1 LGFLRGR
8 SPHTYVAITA
18 GVIAVSFGS
27 ILIRMAMDDAPA
39 MVIAAYRMGIAAL
52 VIVPTTTVVARD
64 QLRLRKRDVLLCL
77 VGAIFLALHFATWV
91 TSLQHTSVASSV
103 VLVTASPL
111 MVAVASRLFLK
122 ESLERRVL
130 AGIGL
135 GLAGSMVIGIGDM
148 LSGGSENLIG
158 DVLAF
163 LGAVSMT
170 GYLLIGRK
178 VRPRMPLMPYLAIV
192 YAGCALLLLAGVG
205 MMGSSLTGY
214 TGETYL
220 FLVLVALVPQVMG
233 HSILNWSLARIS
245 ATLVS
250 VAVMAEPVIA
260 TILALALLN
269 EVPPITSII
278 GGVVILTGIY
288 LAMRRSSS
296 CTERKSP
303 SEGHLRSF

>member
-1 LGFLRGR
+1 MEPRKYRGT
-8 SPHTYVAITA
+8 HTYVAIAA
-18 GVIAVSFGS
+18 GVVAVSFGS

-39 MVIAAYRMGIAAL
+39 IVIAAYRMGIAAL
-52 VIVPTTTVVARD
+52 VIVPTTTVVARG

-77 VGAIFLALHFATWV
+77 AGAFFLALHFATWI

-122 ESLERRVL
+122 EPLERRVL

-135 GLAGSMVIGIGDM
+135 GLAGSMVIGIGDL
-148 LSGGSENLIG
+148 LSGGSENLLG
-158 DVLAF
+158 DILAF
-163 LGAVSMT
+163 LGAVSIT

-205 MMGSSLTGY
+205 VMGYSLTGY

-220 FLVLVALVPQVMG
+220 FLVLVALVPQVLG

-260 TILALALLN
+260 TILAMALLN
-269 EVPPITSII
+269 EVPPITSVL
-278 GGVVILTGIY
+278 GGIVILTGIY
-288 LAMRRSSS
+288 LAMRRSF
-296 CTERKSP
+296 P
-303 SEGHLRSF
+303 